1 MGIRAKAGG
10 RNDLPSVIGPD
21 GSRLTLESLPPPDTV
36 RWVARRKAE
45 IIAAVRGQLLTRAE
59 ACRRYRLS
67 EEELAAWEHASDC
80 AGVPGLR
87 VTRIQAYRPV
97 FAEAAARSASSQ
109 RSATRRN

>member
-1 MGIRAKAGG
+1 MRISAKAAG
-10 RNDLPSVIGPD
+10 RKDIPYVIGPD
-21 GSRLTLESLPPPDTV
+21 GSRLTLDRLPPPDTV

-87 VTRIQAYRPV
+87 VTRLQAYRPI
-97 FAEAAARSASSQ
+97 FARDADRSASPH
-109 RSATRRN
+109 RTATRRN